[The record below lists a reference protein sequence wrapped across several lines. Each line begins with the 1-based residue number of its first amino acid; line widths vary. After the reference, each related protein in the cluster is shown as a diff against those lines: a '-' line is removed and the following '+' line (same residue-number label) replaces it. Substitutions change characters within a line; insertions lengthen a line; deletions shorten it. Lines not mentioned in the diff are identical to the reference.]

1 MIIKLYFPLAEERNK
16 WKMFS
21 NTSGAWARGFAFWV
35 TCSVLFVSCCF
46 AVRHCRRILFC
57 GGQWGYSSMVS
68 GYFFKITHPLVK
80 RSTLNSDLSSA
91 LKNTKRYT
99 LAVITAVT
107 RFSRR
112 RLSKQRA
119 RRDFHSV
126 QFKFCEEM
134 FKMID
139 YPNNSLEFL
148 FLQFKASQKLD
159 VKEKEKHKKY
169 MRMPILP
176 IEQHR
181 KSKNVEETVL
191 DCKNLPRTCWGNVLK
206 QKFCGSINC
215 HHPL

>member
-1 MIIKLYFPLAEERNK
+1 MYF
-16 WKMFS
+16 FV
-21 NTSGAWARGFAFWV
+21 AFFGYGWI
-35 TCSVLFVSCCF
+35 CGNFVS
-46 AVRHCRRILFC
+46 AVIMLA
-57 GGQWGYSSMVS
+57 GYI
-68 GYFFKITHPLVK
+68 FKITHPL
-80 RSTLNSDLSSA
+80 SSQTVYSQFWSIPC
-91 LKNTKRYT
+91 LKEYRCT

-191 DCKNLPRTCWGNVLK
+191 DCKNLPRTCWSNVLK